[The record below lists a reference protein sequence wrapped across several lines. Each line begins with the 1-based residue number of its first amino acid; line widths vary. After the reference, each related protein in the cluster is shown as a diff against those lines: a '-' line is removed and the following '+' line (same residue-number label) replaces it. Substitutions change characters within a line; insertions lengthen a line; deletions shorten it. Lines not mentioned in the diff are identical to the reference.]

1 MGFKR
6 RSNVPRRDGKS
17 KGAAM
22 LISIYTF
29 ECTRDDR
36 VYGLIFFSIRS
47 AAHILAKDIM
57 LYFTES
63 SVILLIADV
72 YD

>member
-22 LISIYTF
+22 LISIYIF
-29 ECTRDDR
+29 ECTRD
-36 VYGLIFFSIRS
+36 GIRS

-63 SVILLIADV
+63 SVILLIANV
-72 YD
+72 YE